1 MSGAKHTRGV
11 ITADWMMAG
20 HGRDTRRMETLNIE
34 GRGTIALAYTAEDA
48 RRLVACWNACQGLST
63 EALEAGVV
71 AELINAELSQ
81 GPTKIAATLAKL
93 EKTK

>member
-1 MSGAKHTRGV
+1 MSGAKHTPGELHF
-11 ITADWMMAG
+11 AG
-20 HGRDTRRMETLNIE
+20 QGILTN
-34 GRGTIALAYTAEDA
+34 AYGDEIDLGSLFDEPDA
-48 RRLVACWNACQGLST
+48 RRLVACWNACRGLST